1 MYEFLCNIYVTI
13 NVIAFVI
20 ALLDK
25 ITCGSMSKLF
35 WLAAKCFG
43 GVGVTAACI
52 IFRHRTRSGAVAKT
66 VLYAIVQLLIM
77 AVLGRIF

>member
-1 MYEFLCNIYVTI
+1 MYEFLYNIYVTI
-13 NVIAFVI
+13 NVIAFAI
-20 ALLDK
+20 ALVDK
-25 ITCGSMSKLF
+25 IACGSLSKLF

-66 VLYAIVQLLIM
+66 ALYAIGQMLIM
-77 AVLGRIF
+77 ALLGKIF